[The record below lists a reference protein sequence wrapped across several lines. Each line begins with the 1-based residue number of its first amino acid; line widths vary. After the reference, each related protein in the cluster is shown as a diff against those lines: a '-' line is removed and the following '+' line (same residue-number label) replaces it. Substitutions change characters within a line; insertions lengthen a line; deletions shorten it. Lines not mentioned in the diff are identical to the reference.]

1 MLKHYSSDAS
11 VGSDEAPSAGSE
23 AADREFAGYRAWS
36 EMVSSSD
43 QPDAASGVSAD
54 PALVGDAFIF
64 EGSWTDTGLEIAA
77 SDGELSLAEQSSSA
91 AGELASQATTVDGSA
106 SFELADSHDIP
117 IWGLASDDFSF
128 I

>member
-11 VGSDEAPSAGSE
+11 GGSGEAPSTGSDAAGPDL
-23 AADREFAGYRAWS
+23 AAYRAWTDGAS
-36 EMVSSSD
+36 APD
-43 QPDAASGVSAD
+43 QPDAGINAD
-54 PALVGDAFIF
+54 PALVGDTFLF
-64 EGSWTDTGLEIAA
+64 DSKWTETHSEIAA
-77 SDGELSLAEQSSSA
+77 SDGELLLLEQASSA
-91 AGELASQATTVDGSA
+91 GGGAASQAATADGGA